1 MSVVWTKWSAYDQVL
16 SGSCSLRVRGAHR
29 LLVPVE
35 VPRPHVCAHCYLP
48 ADRRELRRFMIDG
61 PLPTAL
67 GNEAWVG

>member
-1 MSVVWTKWSAYDQVL
+1 MRIEVIEYELTCAVH
-16 SGSCSLRVRGAHR
+16 GAHR

-48 ADRRELRRFMIDG
+48 ADRRESRRFMIDG